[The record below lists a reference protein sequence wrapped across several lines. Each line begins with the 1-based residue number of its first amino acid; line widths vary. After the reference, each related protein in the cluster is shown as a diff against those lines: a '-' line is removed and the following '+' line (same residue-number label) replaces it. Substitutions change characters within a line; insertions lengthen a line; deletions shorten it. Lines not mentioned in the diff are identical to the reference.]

1 MKNKKAIFVCGSGG
15 SGKTTFVENNLS
27 DYTNIN
33 VDLIYEKLLID
44 SGLGLKIINF
54 NDEQYKNAYKL
65 FDSAKILNDTKL
77 LAAISNG
84 DNIVIDGIGRNSDI
98 ILSQK
103 NLLEKSGYS
112 TYMVIIY
119 SDLEKCIMRVNS
131 RNRVYNEQL
140 TIDSWH
146 KSYSNIPAFKK
157 EFGKSFLFIY
167 NDNNEWI
174 VKLKE
179 FKNENKTPKTII

>member
-15 SGKTTFVENNLS
+15 SGKTTFVKNNLS

-44 SGLGLKIINF
+44 SGLGLKIIDF
-54 NDEQYKNAYKL
+54 NDEQYETAYKL
-65 FDSAKILNDTKL
+65 FDSAKILNDTKFL
-77 LAAISNG
+77 KAISAG

-119 SDLEKCIMRVNS
+119 SDLENCIERVNN

-140 TIDSWH
+140 TIDSWY
-146 KSYSNIPAFKK
+146 KSYSNISTYKK

-167 NDNNEWI
+167 NDNNEWN
-174 VKLKE
+174 KKFEE
-179 FKNENKTPKTII
+179 FKNENRILKTII